1 VVGQKI
7 SHYSILEK
15 LGGGGM
21 GVVYKAEDTRL
32 HRFVALKFLPEQVA
46 GEPQALARF
55 QREAQA
61 ASALNHPN
69 ICTIYDIG
77 EDDGK
82 TFIAMEYLEGETL
95 KRHILDRPME
105 LESILSLGIEIADAL
120 DAAHSK
126 GIVHRDIKPA
136 NIFVSNRGHAKIL
149 DFGLAKVTEVRSA
162 RLGSAAA
169 ATNTVTQ
176 IVDEQHLT
184 SPGTAM
190 GTVAYM
196 SPEQVRGKELD
207 ARTDLFSL
215 GAVLYEMTT
224 GTLPFRGETS
234 AVIFTSILNAVP
246 VAPVRLNPA
255 TPAELE
261 RIINKCL
268 EKDRDLR
275 YQSAA
280 ELRADL
286 KRLARDSS
294 SSKHASVTVASEPAP
309 SSASSVAAQPSA
321 PAVTTPARGKGAHAG
336 LSAPDRYIIAVLVL
350 IAAGFAAYR
359 FWPRQAAEST
369 PAKITKI
376 TEWNRTIQR
385 PILSPDGR
393 TIAFTSPV
401 DGYDQMFVMLT
412 SGGRPLQL
420 TKDEGNKS
428 PLAFSA
434 DGNEIFFGPSIGE
447 YEIWSIPTL
456 GGSPRR
462 LANGTAVAPCS
473 DGHSLFVGTYGGQI
487 LRTDPSGAA
496 PEVIAEYS
504 RSKTNAGSAY
514 LGSTVSEPFYG
525 LLAFPDCKSLLI
537 LGHGGS
543 GTVVDRLDVDTRKSI
558 RVGEIPDTLGRASW
572 GKPGNTLYVSRT
584 VKGITNLWQ
593 YWLADGSLKQITFGP
608 GPDLSPLGD
617 PAGKG
622 VYFVNGRSAGVLT
635 AYHPATKQ
643 AVDVVSDLATQPSI
657 SHSARQF
664 AYITVPEPGHQELW
678 IADIDGGNAKKIQ
691 GSNADLETLAWL
703 ADDSQFVFSEVNG
716 ENSRIYAVNADG
728 SNLRQL
734 LAQSGRADF
743 AAAIRGTTSVVFT
756 TYHGSD
762 VQKATVWKLDLKDP
776 AAKPEALFE
785 GCTGTMDVSP
795 DGNYIAGPVLWGSNP
810 GLYQYSLRDKKCTAL
825 KPGLA
830 SYFFLYARDGKS
842 FLFENTVHGQTSI
855 FRQALR
861 DGEAVGEPQHV
872 LTFPFAVREDFAGN
886 ASEVSEDL
894 SVIIYARPSGQEDLY
909 FLSNH

>member
-1 VVGQKI
+1 
-7 SHYSILEK
+7 
-15 LGGGGM
+15 M

-46 GEPQALARF
+46 SEPQALARF
-55 QREAQA
+55 EREAQA

-77 EDDGK
+77 EEDGK
-82 TFIAMEYLEGETL
+82 AFIAMEYLEGATL
-95 KRHILDRPME
+95 KHHILDRPME

-120 DAAHSK
+120 DAAHGK

-136 NIFVSNRGHAKIL
+136 NIFVTNRGHAKIL
-149 DFGLAKVTEVRSA
+149 DFGLAKVMEFRSA
-162 RLGSAAA
+162 KAGSGAG
-169 ATNTVTQ
+169 ATNVTRTT
-176 IVDEQHLT
+176 DEHLT
-184 SPGTAM
+184 SPGTTL
-190 GTVAYM
+190 GTVSYM

-234 AVIFTSILNAVP
+234 GVIFTAILNAVP
-246 VAPVRLNPA
+246 VAPVRLNPE
-255 TPAELE
+255 TPPELE

-294 SSKHASVTVASEPAP
+294 SSKHTSVAVAAEPEPA
-309 SSASSVAAQPSA
+309 SAASLPAQPGT

-350 IAAGFAAYR
+350 IAAGFAAYK
-359 FWPRQAAEST
+359 FWPRPTAQST
-369 PAKITKI
+369 PANITKI
-376 TEWNRTIQR
+376 SQWNRTIQR

-401 DGYDQMFVMLT
+401 DGYDQLLVMLT
-412 SGGRPLQL
+412 SGGQPLQL
-420 TKDEGNKS
+420 TKDEGNKT

-434 DGNEIFFGPSIGE
+434 DGNEILFGPSIGN

-456 GGSPRR
+456 GGFPRR
-462 LANGTAVAPCS
+462 VANGTAVAPCS
-473 DGHSLFVGTYGGQI
+473 DGHSLFVGTFGGQI

-504 RSKTNAGSAY
+504 RSKTNGLGSANF
-514 LGSTVSEPFYG
+514 GSTTNDPFYG
-525 LLAFPDCKSLLI
+525 LLAFPDCKSLLTI
-537 LGHGGS
+537 GHTGS
-543 GTVVDRLDVDTRKSI
+543 GMVVDRLDVDTRKSV
-558 RVGEIPDTLGRASW
+558 RVGEIPATLGRASW
-572 GKPGNTLYVSRT
+572 GKPGNSLYVSRT
-584 VKGITNLWQ
+584 VKGITNIWEFS
-593 YWLADGSLKQITFGP
+593 LADGSLKQITFGP

-622 VYFVNGRSAGVLT
+622 VYFVNGRSSGVLT
-635 AYHPATKQ
+635 AYHPATRQ
-643 AVDVVSDLATQPSI
+643 AIDVVGELATQPLI
-657 SHSARQF
+657 SHSGRQF
-664 AYITVPEPGHQELW
+664 AYITAPEPGREELW
-678 IADIDGGNAKKIQ
+678 IADIDGGNARKIQ
-691 GSNADLETLAWL
+691 SSNVNLETLAWS
-703 ADDSQFVFSEVNG
+703 ADDSQFVFSEVEG
-716 ENSRIYAVNADG
+716 ENSRILSSMLTAR
-728 SNLRQL
+728 NLRQL
-734 LAQSGRADF
+734 IAQSGRADF
-743 AAAIRGTTSVVFT
+743 ATAIRGTTSVVFT
-756 TYHGSD
+756 AYHGGD
-762 VQKATVWKLDLKDP
+762 PQNATVWKLDLKDP
-776 AAKPEALFE
+776 AAKPETLFE
-785 GCTGTMDVSP
+785 GCAGTLDVSP
-795 DGNYIAGPVLWGSNP
+795 DGNYIAGPVLWGPNP

-842 FLFENTVHGQTSI
+842 FLFESTIHGQTSI
-855 FRQALR
+855 FRQPWR
-861 DGEAVGEPQHV
+861 DGEAVGEPQRV

>member
-1 VVGQKI
+1 VIGQKI

-21 GVVYKAEDTRL
+21 GVVYKAEDLRL
-32 HRFVALKFLPEQVA
+32 HRFVALKFLPQEVA

-55 QREAQA
+55 EREAQA

-77 EDDGK
+77 EEDGEA
-82 TFIAMEYLEGETL
+82 FIAMEYLEGVTL
-95 KRHILDRPME
+95 KHRISGRAME
-105 LESILSLGIEIADAL
+105 LETILALGVEVADAL
-120 DAAHSK
+120 DAAHRK

-136 NIFVSNRGHAKIL
+136 NIFITDREHAKVL
-149 DFGLAKVTEVRSA
+149 DFGLAKVVEVH
-162 RLGSAAA
+162 AAKVA
-169 ATNTVTQ
+169 SGDGATVATVN
-176 IVDEQHLT
+176 EQHLT
-184 SPGTAM
+184 SPGTTM

-207 ARTDLFSL
+207 ARTDVFSL

-224 GTLPFRGETS
+224 GALPFRGETS
-234 AVIFTSILNAVP
+234 GVIFTAILNTAP
-246 VAPVRLNPA
+246 IAPVRLNPEA
-255 TPAELE
+255 PPELE
-261 RIINKCL
+261 RILNKCL

-294 SSKHASVTVASEPAP
+294 SSKHTSVSVATESGSLSTP
-309 SSASSVAAQPSA
+309 SVAAQPSS
-321 PAVTTPARGKGAHAG
+321 PAVATPARGKAM
-336 LSAPDRYIIAVLVL
+336 RYVVAAVVL
-350 IAAGFAAYR
+350 AAAAFLADR
-359 FWPRQAAEST
+359 FWPRQAAPTT
-369 PAKITKI
+369 PANITKI
-376 TEWNRTIQR
+376 TEWNRAIQR

-401 DGYDQMFVMLT
+401 DGYDQLFVMLT
-412 SGGRPLQL
+412 SGGQPLQL

-434 DGNEIFFGPSIGE
+434 DGNEILFGPSLGN
-447 YEIWSIPTL
+447 YEIWAIPTL

-473 DGHSLFVGTYGGQI
+473 DGHSMFVGTYGGQI
-487 LRTDPSGAA
+487 LLTDPSGGA

-504 RSKTNAGSAY
+504 RSKGNAGSAF
-514 LGSTVSEPFYG
+514 LGSTIAEPFYG
-525 LLAFPDCKSLLI
+525 LLAYPDCKSLLI
-537 LGHGGS
+537 LGHTGAGMII
-543 GTVVDRLDVDTRKSI
+543 DRLDVDTRKSV
-558 RVGEIPDTLGRASW
+558 RVGEIPNTLGRPSW

-584 VKGITNLWQ
+584 VKGITNLWE
-593 YWLADGSLKQITFGP
+593 YALADGSLKQITFGP
-608 GPDLSPLGD
+608 GPDLSPLAD

-622 VYFVNGRSAGVLT
+622 VYFVNGRSSGVLT
-635 AYHPATKQ
+635 AYRTATRQ
-643 AVDVVSDLATQPSI
+643 TQDVVGELATQPLI

-664 AYITVPEPGHQELW
+664 AYITAPEPGRQELW

-691 GSNADLETLAWL
+691 SSNAGLETLAWS
-703 ADDSQFVFSEVNG
+703 ADDSQFIFSEVNS

-728 SNLRQL
+728 TNLRQL
-734 LAQSGRADF
+734 LAQPGRADF
-743 AAAIRGTTSVVFT
+743 AAAIRGTTSIVFT

-762 VQKATVWKLDLKDP
+762 VQKATVSKLDLKDP
-776 AAKPEALFE
+776 AAKPETLFE
-785 GCTGTMDVSP
+785 GCTGTLDVSP
-795 DGNYIAGPVLWGSNP
+795 DGNYIAGPVLWGPNP
-810 GLYQYSLRDKKCTAL
+810 GLYQYSLRDKKCTVL

-842 FLFENTVHGQTSI
+842 FLFENTIHGQTSI
-855 FRQALR
+855 FRQGLR
-861 DGEAVGEPQHV
+861 DGEAVGEPQSV

-894 SVIIYARPSGQEDLY
+894 SVIIYARPNGHEDLY
-909 FLSNH
+909 LLSQH